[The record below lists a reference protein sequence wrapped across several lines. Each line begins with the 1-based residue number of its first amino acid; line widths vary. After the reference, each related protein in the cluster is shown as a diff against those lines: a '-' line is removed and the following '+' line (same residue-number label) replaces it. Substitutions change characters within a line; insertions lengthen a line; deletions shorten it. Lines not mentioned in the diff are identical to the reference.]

1 MAKGKR
7 NHLISIAGFLVT
19 GLIIT
24 FLFPREARFRYEY
37 QQGKPWQHKDLVA
50 PFDFPVHKTKDELE
64 ADRQRVKDQ
73 IKLYYRRDSLA
84 MRTARNTMED
94 VLKHNIAM
102 EFQRLTQSG
111 EIRQVAP
118 TEELKEI
125 FSRRLL
131 DKGRKIIDSVTDVGI
146 IEQNDE
152 LIGKPEDYIV
162 FVFVDQNRY
171 EEHFA
176 GEFYTLEDAL
186 ARIRMNIAGMDSSE
200 QRVMEP
206 ALINSLK
213 NTITFDANTTARIQ
227 EDELANIPTN
237 RNSVTKG
244 QLIISKGEII
254 NEEKFNMLESFQQE
268 FNRQRGNLLNYSA
281 VIGGQVVFVYT
292 VLSFLYFFLVL
303 FRQSIIRSFRRT
315 FSILSLILI
324 VMLLTNV
331 TLRFKDV
338 NLYIVPFTILPILV
352 RSFYDTRLALF
363 AHITTVMLCA
373 YFAPNN
379 YEFMVLQLGAGITSI
394 FSFVNFRK
402 RAQLFITVSLIF
414 LCYAILF
421 SSLQLMKDGTLL
433 KINPYQFLWF
443 FMSCFATLFAFPL
456 IYIFEKVFGLFS
468 DITLLELSDTNT
480 ALLHELSVKAPGT
493 FQHSIQVA
501 NLAQAA
507 IDEIGGNSLLVRT
520 GALYHDI
527 GKVIEPQYFIENQ
540 VAGVNPHDKL
550 SFEESAR
557 KIIAHVE
564 HGVEIAKKH
573 RLPSVLVDFIRTH
586 HGTQT
591 VQYFYKNYIKS
602 FPEVPVDIS
611 IFSYPGPIPFTKE
624 TAVLMMADSVE
635 AASRSIHEPDF
646 MKIDQLVEKII
657 DYQIDQ
663 GQLNNSDITLKDIS
677 LVKKIFKDKLMN
689 IYHVRIE
696 YPE

>member
-171 EEHFA
+171 EEHFT